1 MAQSIL
7 TDAQKELL
15 KANASFQNEVKWSI
29 LNKAS
34 YWVGING
41 VGLADATSATRWRK
55 SQNLALSIEHNPT
68 IANPTD
74 DILNKYLILGKNMT
88 LWDTNEATT
97 VATMLANNQFD
108 TLADYYFDLVI
119 SQNL

>member
-1 MAQSIL
+1 MAQTIL

-15 KANASFQNEVKWSI
+15 KADSNFQNEVKWSI

-34 YWVGING
+34 YWVGLNG
-41 VGLADATSATRWRK
+41 VSMADAPTATRWRK
-55 SQNLALSIEHNPT
+55 SQNLGLSIEHNPS

-74 DILNKYLILGKNMT
+74 DILNKFLILGKNMN
-88 LWDTNEATT
+88 LWDTSTSQT
-97 VATMLANNQFD
+97 VTTMLANSQFD
-108 TLADYYFDLVI
+108 TLADLYFDLTI